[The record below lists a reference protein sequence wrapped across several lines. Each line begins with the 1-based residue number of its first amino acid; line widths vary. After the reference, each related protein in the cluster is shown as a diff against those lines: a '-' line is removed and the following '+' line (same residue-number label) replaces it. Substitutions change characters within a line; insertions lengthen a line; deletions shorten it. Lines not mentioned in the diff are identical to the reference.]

1 MPTEQRRGL
10 EGTGCLD
17 VSGKTKDG
25 QAVGNTDGQWRSM
38 LDGGLQAGE
47 LFVLEA
53 VNFGPETV

>member
-1 MPTEQRRGL
+1 
-10 EGTGCLD
+10 LD